1 MKRWLCLALV
11 WAACPAALVMAQ
23 EKKGAEEAPVHNELR
38 KLRDEMVDAFNQR
51 DVDRMLNLMH
61 PDVVITWQNAEVSR
75 KHAGVREYYE
85 RMLLNKD
92 SVVERLTVDLEVD
105 EFAILHGGDTA
116 IAWGTLGD
124 KYRLR
129 DGSEFAMNSRW
140 SATLV
145 KQGDRW
151 LIASAHG
158 SVDAF
163 RNEILRQAAGKLL
176 FWSGGGGLV
185 LGILLG
191 IAGVLVLRRRK
202 AAS

>member
-1 MKRWLCLALV
+1 MKGWFFLPLV
-11 WAACPAALVMAQ
+11 WAAFATTLVMAQ
-23 EKKGAEEAPVHNELR
+23 EKKAAEEDPVHNELR

-51 DVDRMLNLMH
+51 NVERMLALMH

-75 KHAGVREYYE
+75 KHAGVREYYQ

-92 SVVERLTVDLEVD
+92 SIVERLTVDLQVD
-105 EFAILHGGDTA
+105 EYAILHGGDTA

-129 DGSEFAMNSRW
+129 DGSEFAMHSRW

-145 KQGDRW
+145 KQGGRW
-151 LIASAHG
+151 LVASAHG
-158 SVDAF
+158 SVNAF
-163 RNEILRQAAGKLL
+163 DNEILRQAAGKLL

-202 AAS
+202 QA